1 MKREKSIKALACGL
15 ISVVLIVAGLW
26 FLQRLL
32 MPKYMHGIVEGAM
45 TAEFYQE
52 TMNHDVVFVGDC
64 ELYENISPIT
74 LWREYG
80 INSYIRGS
88 AQQLIWQSYYLM
100 EDTLRYEKPQ
110 AFVFNVLSLKYD
122 TPQKE
127 TYNRMT
133 LDGMRWS
140 RSKVDA
146 VRASMLPEESFADY
160 VFPILRY
167 HSRWQELNADDVNYL
182 FHRDKVTH
190 SGYYMRV
197 DVRPAENIPDPRPLG
212 DYDFGENAWSYLDK
226 MRVLCEENG
235 VQLILVKAPSL
246 MPHWYDEWEAQVE
259 EYAARYSLPYYN
271 FLEDPDSYG
280 LDYMTDTYDAGLHL
294 NLAGAEKLSVY
305 FGRILSEDFLV
316 PDRRSDAQIAA
327 IWEEKAAAYDAE
339 RTAQE
344 ARLAAGLPVK
354 EE

>member
-1 MKREKSIKALACGL
+1 MKKKP
-15 ISVVLIVAGLW
+15 SVKKCIIMLLSAVIIAAGLW
-26 FLQRLL
+26 LLQRLL

-64 ELYENISPIT
+64 ELYENISTVT
-74 LWREYG
+74 LWRDYG

-110 AFVFNVLSLKYD
+110 VFVFNVLSLKYD

-140 RSKVDA
+140 RSKADA
-146 VRASMLPEESFADY
+146 IRASMLPEENFADY

-167 HSRWQELNADDVNYL
+167 HSRWQELEQDDVDYL
-182 FHRDKVTH
+182 FRRDKVTH

-212 DYDFGENAWSYLDK
+212 DYAFGENAWSYLEK
-226 MRVLCEENG
+226 MRILCEENG
-235 VQLILVKAPSL
+235 IQLILVKAPSL
-246 MPHWYDEWEAQVE
+246 MPYWYEEWEEQVE
-259 EYAARYSLPYYN
+259 EYADAHNLPYYN
-271 FLEDPDSYG
+271 FLENPEDYG
-280 LDYMTDTYDAGLHL
+280 LDYATDTYDAGLHL
-294 NLAGAEKLSVY
+294 NLAGAEKLAGW
-305 FGRILSEDFLV
+305 FGRILSEEYGV
-316 PDRRSDAQIAA
+316 PDRRGDAQISA
-327 IWEEKAAAYDAE
+327 IWAEKAAAYDAE
-339 RTAQE
+339 REQQE